1 MKYCRILL
9 FSVFGFLVFGPVT
22 EAYSDGHKKKCG
34 REVRKLF
41 EDECG
46 VKEKGNEEQQVCG
59 QDFRERLKDDPE
71 NYLTPECA
79 VAFRER
85 HGLGDGHGDHDGD
98 DHGGAHGWHCEI
110 CDLDFDSAEEMDAHA
125 EEAGHLEHQDGD
137 PQDHLPDSWHCA
149 ICDLDFDSAEEMDA
163 HAEEAGHL
171 EDREGESPEAL
182 EGCKKEFRKIVR
194 EECSEFERGTD
205 DFKKCFRGVR
215 NKVRDDLE
223 NHLSPECHDVFLNS
237 PIGKRR

>member
-125 EEAGHLEHQDGD
+125 EEAGHLE
-137 PQDHLPDSWHCA
+137 
-149 ICDLDFDSAEEMDA
+149 
-163 HAEEAGHL
+163 
-171 EDREGESPEAL
+171 DREGESPEAL

-194 EECSEFERGTD
+194 EECSEFERGRVST
-205 DFKKCFRGVR
+205 
-215 NKVRDDLE
+215 
-223 NHLSPECHDVFLNS
+223 P
-237 PIGKRR
+237 